1 MLAIQGRRTQ
11 PVGLELCL
19 VGRFLTDRT
28 INFQAMKHCMAGVWR
43 LEMGITMKEIKPHLY
58 LVRFYHIV
66 DLRRVLDTKL
76 WSFNGH
82 TLILDHLQSGEDPLL
97 VPLAHVPFWVQ
108 VYELP
113 ADFMSIGVGKQL
125 GNYVGRF
132 MEYDA
137 NNNLGLWRNYMRIRV
152 LLDVRL
158 PLKRRKKI
166 RMEDG
171 A

>member
-1 MLAIQGRRTQ
+1 M
-11 PVGLELCL
+11 
-19 VGRFLTDRT
+19 
-28 INFQAMKHCMAGVWR
+28 
-43 LEMGITMKEIKPHLY
+43 
-58 LVRFYHIV
+58 V
-66 DLRRVLDTKL
+66 DLQRVLNTGP

-82 TLILDHLQSGEDPLL
+82 TLILYHLQPGEDPLL
-97 VPLAHVPFWVQ
+97 VPLTHVPFWVQ
-108 VYELP
+108 VSELP
-113 ADFMSIGVGKQL
+113 TGFMSIGVGEQL

-137 NNNLGLWRNYMRIRV
+137 NNNLGSWRNYMRIRV

-171 A
+171 AWAYIEFKYERMGTFCSLCGHMGTPITFVISYSKHNPKSWRGGGVHG